1 MNSSPDSKFSDL
13 ESNFKKKKEKIKE
26 LSERITSHSLYK
38 ENQDI
43 KQKIKN
49 CEMMS
54 VEASIQNS
62 ICEEK
67 AQKKAL
73 ESQYDSLYQ
82 IHQFSSK
89 NITSDLEN
97 IKYNIKQKEK
107 ESERTIN
114 YLKNKLEEQVLDSQL
129 LNDQIKLAPSEVCT
143 QDPDSKRSNTA
154 IKQTKQSNPEIEKEI
169 FDYNQRILTLESEL
183 KKTKFK
189 YKQLKKLYLKKCRRT
204 HSIDTK
210 NINTSKSKKSYS
222 KPKINQNIKP
232 AKSSSRRN
240 TTPRMTPH
248 KI

>member
-1 MNSSPDSKFSDL
+1 M
-13 ESNFKKKKEKIKE
+13 
-26 LSERITSHSLYK
+26 
-38 ENQDI
+38 
-43 KQKIKN
+43 
-49 CEMMS
+49 
-54 VEASIQNS
+54 QN
-62 ICEEK
+62 
-67 AQKKAL
+67 
-73 ESQYDSLYQ
+73 
-82 IHQFSSK
+82 
-89 NITSDLEN
+89 LEN

-154 IKQTKQSNPEIEKEI
+154 IKQRKQSNPEIEKEI